1 MFSLCKE
8 FDNLSLEDNTVGSSS
23 SSSSVV
29 QPTSSSVVQPT
40 SSSVVQPSSYYGY
53 RSQSQFL
60 LKELQLP
67 NHLIVA
73 DGHSFT
79 KILVEVITHYEGMYG
94 RFLVLVTLGLCCTV
108 WYTFA
113 PGSSLEA
120 PNSSLFGRLEAYD
133 AFFNMDSYVPG
144 FSRVVFVERNDVS
157 ETVVSALRNDLPFA
171 EITIPA
177 SGNVLKA
184 VGLGVMVA
192 FFLALSDDI
201 HFIYKDL
208 TENNRYSMSCFRLA
222 LIQQDIL
229 SGLYV
234 LSPLQIREIKMYD
247 LAQFLHTCSI
257 NPSYYFT
264 RDHCLADFLA
274 AHPLP
279 DDSPLVTDLPDEEVM
294 TSEMEEAWKMNLDGA
309 SRLVYSS
316 DGTPRRKAGAG
327 LVFVTP

>member
-1 MFSLCKE
+1 MIKYMDSSCWIRFLSEIENLQMFSLCKE

-29 QPTSSSVVQPT
+29 QPTSSSVVQP
-40 SSSVVQPSSYYGY
+40 SSYYGY
-53 RSQSQFL
+53 RSMINRFLHSCRHSLWSKHLIEQIRAPIIEVPHRILSSSLFDSYNIRMGLGFRFVPGQSQFL

-67 NHLIVA
+67 QSFDRLSFLSDSLGLPYNSVHLSSFSLSPYSYEFAGLRGLVA

-113 PGSSLEA
+113 PGSCLDA
-120 PNSSLFGRLEAYD
+120 PNSGLFGRLEAYD
-133 AFFNMDSYVPG
+133 AFLNMDSYVPG

-192 FFLALSDDI
+192 FFLA
-201 HFIYKDL
+201 
-208 TENNRYSMSCFRLA
+208 
-222 LIQQDIL
+222 
-229 SGLYV
+229 V
-234 LSPLQIREIKMYD
+234 
-247 LAQFLHTCSI
+247 
-257 NPSYYFT
+257 
-264 RDHCLADFLA
+264 
-274 AHPLP
+274 
-279 DDSPLVTDLPDEEVM
+279 
-294 TSEMEEAWKMNLDGA
+294 
-309 SRLVYSS
+309 
-316 DGTPRRKAGAG
+316 G
-327 LVFVTP
+327 LVPNVTGEINVQ